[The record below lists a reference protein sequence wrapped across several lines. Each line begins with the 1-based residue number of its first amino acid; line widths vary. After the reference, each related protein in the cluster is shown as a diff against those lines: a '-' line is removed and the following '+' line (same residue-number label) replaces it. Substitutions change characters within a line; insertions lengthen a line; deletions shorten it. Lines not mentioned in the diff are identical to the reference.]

1 MRKIY
6 LDGQGHKVAA
16 PVTSKE
22 EYFAIR
28 NTVSNRQN
36 LMKAH
41 QGDEDAKR
49 RLVQFNYNDLLPDGK
64 LAGCC
69 HPSSYFAGDVDCEGI
84 QASKEIAQR
93 FLQHKDEIGL
103 MELSRSAR
111 YGLHY
116 VCRRQM
122 GRTILENQVRVAQI
136 TKTEMDTSAHDL
148 QRVMFTVT
156 ADADELLY
164 LDEAIFQ
171 EPLTIEES
179 EREYELLK
187 ERERAGLE
195 EVPAGAKKA
204 NKHYR
209 PWEEQTLPRPLPVRE
224 GSDYSASQSL
234 VNEVSTPLPHREG
247 LGESLP
253 SFNGIP
259 YSSIISEWWRQH
271 GGEPK
276 EGVRNIA
283 LHKLA
288 VHLRG
293 ICDNRQDVLLEVMPR
308 LGLSDAELRSI
319 IASACKEQPKGL
331 TLEMKAVLKALDV
344 KYQETTVSPQT
355 SPSTPPEMP
364 KKLPKLIKLLT
375 SKTPD
380 IYKPTVAQAVFPALA
395 THLCQVRF
403 EYIDGVMHQATLMN
417 VVMAE
422 TGAGKSCI
430 DKPIQAVMA
439 DIAARDK
446 ANLAREKAW
455 KDDVNS
461 KGANKDKAKRPEG
474 LVIQQIDADM
484 TNAAFVMRLEES
496 EGHFLFLKINE
507 IQQLDALKGNGKSG
521 QQFQI
526 ICLAFDPDSEYGQTR
541 VGTQSISARVQVL
554 FNFNACTTINK
565 GRQYFR
571 NVLVDG
577 PISRIN
583 FCTIPE
589 QPIGSP
595 IPKYGKY
602 DAQFAEDLKPYI
614 DNLCVARGEIFCPEA
629 YKLAKKL
636 DDELKQKA
644 IESQNRTFENLSFR
658 ANVIAYLKACVLYV
672 ANGCKWEKSIE
683 DFVRWSLN
691 YDLWCKMEF
700 FGDAITQAN
709 RYNGP
714 SNNQPKSLLEDLPQV
729 FTREDVKT
737 LYIKKGM
744 DTSKVAQTIRMWKHR
759 NLIIEQADGTYKQL
773 RYAA

>member
-1 MRKIY
+1 MKRIF
-6 LDGQGHKVAA
+6 LSGQGHKVAA

-22 EYFAIR
+22 EYFVIR
-28 NTVSNRQN
+28 NSVSNREN

-93 FLQHKDEIGL
+93 FLEHKDEIGL

-116 VCRRQM
+116 VCRRQI

-209 PWEEQTLPRPLPVRE
+209 PWEEDLAADDSGQTRTNGDAQKDVCESPRK
-224 GSDYSASQSL
+224 SAAEK
-234 VNEVSTPLPHREG
+234 N
-247 LGESLP
+247 
-253 SFNGIP
+253 FNGVP
-259 YSSIISEWWRQH
+259 YSDIISEWWRQH

-293 ICDNRQDVLLEVMPR
+293 ICDNRQDVLMEVMPR

-331 TLEMKAVLKALDV
+331 TAEMKAVLDKSTQ
-344 KYQETTVSPQT
+344 KEPSPLCT
-355 SPSTPPEMP
+355 LPPEMP
-364 KKLPKLIKLLT
+364 KKLPKLIKLLV

-395 THLCQVRF
+395 THLWQVKF
-403 EYIDGVMHQATLMN
+403 EYIDGVQHQATLMN

-430 DKPIQAVMA
+430 DKPIQAIMA

-455 KDDVNS
+455 KDEVNS

-541 VGTQSISARVQVL
+541 VGTQSISARVHVL

-602 DAQFAEDLKPYI
+602 DAQFSEELKPFI
-614 DNLCVARGEIFCPEA
+614 DNLCAARGEVFCPEA

-636 DDELKQKA
+636 DDELKQRA

-691 YDLWCKMEF
+691 YDMWCKMEF

-709 RYNGP
+709 RFNGP
-714 SNNQPKSLLEDLPQV
+714 SNNQPKSLLEDLPHV
-729 FTREDVKT
+729 FSREDVKT
-737 LYIKKGM
+737 LYVKKGM

>member
-1 MRKIY
+1 MHRIY

-16 PVTSKE
+16 PVSSKE
-22 EYFAIR
+22 QYFAIR
-28 NTVSNRQN
+28 NSVSNREN

-41 QGDEDAKR
+41 QGDEEAKR
-49 RLVQFNYNDLLPDGK
+49 RLVQFNYNDLLPDGR

-69 HPSSYFAGDVDCEGI
+69 HPSSYFAGDVDCTGLA
-84 QASKEIAQR
+84 ASKQIAQR
-93 FLQHKDEIGL
+93 FLEHKDEIGL

-122 GRTILENQVRVAQI
+122 GRTILENQVRVAQM

-164 LDEAIFQ
+164 LDEALFQ

-179 EREYELLK
+179 EREYELLR

-195 EVPAGAKKA
+195 EVPAGAKKQD
-204 NKHYR
+204 KHYR
-209 PWEEQTLPRPLPVRE
+209 PWEEESTQKEPSPLCT
-224 GSDYSASQSL
+224 SSK
-234 VNEVSTPLPHREG
+234 T
-247 LGESLP
+247 
-253 SFNGIP
+253 FNGVP
-259 YSSIISEWWRQH
+259 YADIVSEWWRQH

-293 ICDNRQDVLLEVMPR
+293 ICDNRQELLLQVMPR

-331 TLEMKAVLKALDV
+331 TLEMKAVLKAL
-344 KYQETTVSPQT
+344 T
-355 SPSTPPEMP
+355 PSESTQKEPSLMCTFPPEMP
-364 KKLPKLIKLLT
+364 RRLPKLIKLLT

-395 THLCQVRF
+395 THLWQVQF

-422 TGAGKSCI
+422 TGAGKNCI
-430 DKPIQAVMA
+430 DKPIQAIMA

-455 KDDVNS
+455 KDEVNS

-484 TNAAFVMRLEES
+484 TNAAFVMRLDES
-496 EGHFLFLKINE
+496 EGHFLYLKINE
-507 IQQLDALKGNGKSG
+507 IQQLDALKGNGKAG
-521 QQFQI
+521 QQFQV
-526 ICLAFDPDSEYGQTR
+526 ICLAFDPNSEYGQTR
-541 VGTQSISARVQVL
+541 VGTMSISARVQVL
-554 FNFNACTTINK
+554 FNFNACTTVNK

-602 DAQFAEDLKPYI
+602 DAQFAEELKPFI
-614 DNLCVARGEIFCPEA
+614 DNLCAARGEIYCPEA

-709 RYNGP
+709 RFNGP
-714 SNNQPKSLLEDLPQV
+714 SHNQPKSLLEDLSPV
-729 FTREDVKT
+729 FTREDVKN

-759 NLIIEQADGTYKQL
+759 NLIIELPDGTYKQL

>member
-1 MRKIY
+1 MQRIF
-6 LDGQGHKVAA
+6 LSGLGHKVAA
-16 PVTSKE
+16 PVSSKE
-22 EYFAIR
+22 QYFAIR

-93 FLQHKDEIGL
+93 FLEHKDEIGL

-122 GRTILENQVRVAQI
+122 GRTILENQVRVALV

-209 PWEEQTLPRPLPVRE
+209 PWEEDSAADDSGQTRTNGDAQKEVCESPRK
-224 GSDYSASQSL
+224 SAAEK
-234 VNEVSTPLPHREG
+234 N
-247 LGESLP
+247 
-253 SFNGIP
+253 FNGVP
-259 YSSIISEWWRQH
+259 YSDIISEWWRQH

-293 ICDNRQDVLLEVMPR
+293 ICDNRQDVLMEVMPR
-308 LGLSDAELRSI
+308 LGLSENELRSI

-331 TLEMKAVLKALDV
+331 TLEMKAVLEKSTQ
-344 KYQETTVSPQT
+344 KEPSPLCT
-355 SPSTPPEMP
+355 LPPEMP
-364 KKLPKLIKLLT
+364 KKLPKLIKLLV

-395 THLCQVRF
+395 THLWQVKF
-403 EYIDGVMHQATLMN
+403 EYIDGVQHQATLMN

-430 DKPIQAVMA
+430 DKPIQAIMA

-455 KDDVNS
+455 KDEVNS

-507 IQQLDALKGNGKSG
+507 IQQLDALKGNGKGG

-602 DAQFAEDLKPYI
+602 DAQFAEELKPFI
-614 DNLCVARGEIFCPEA
+614 DNLCAARGEIFCPEA

-644 IESQNRTFENLSFR
+644 IESQNRTYENLSFR

-691 YDLWCKMEF
+691 YDMWCKMEF

-709 RYNGP
+709 RFNGP
-714 SNNQPKSLLEDLPQV
+714 SNNQPKSLLEDLPHV
-729 FTREDVKT
+729 FSREDVKT
-737 LYIKKGM
+737 LYVKKGM

-759 NLIIEQADGTYKQL
+759 NLIIEQADGSYKQL

>member
-1 MRKIY
+1 MQRIF
-6 LDGQGHKVAA
+6 LSGLGHKVAA
-16 PVTSKE
+16 PVSSKE

-93 FLQHKDEIGL
+93 FLEHKDEIGL

-116 VCRRQM
+116 VCRRQI

-187 ERERAGLE
+187 ERERAELE

-209 PWEEQTLPRPLPVRE
+209 PWEEEMSDGGCLKEDVPQPSTLSPQT
-224 GSDYSASQSL
+224 SK
-234 VNEVSTPLPHREG
+234 T
-247 LGESLP
+247 
-253 SFNGIP
+253 FNGVP
-259 YSSIISEWWRQH
+259 YSDIISEWWRQH

-293 ICDNRQDVLLEVMPR
+293 ICDNRQDVLMEVMPR

-331 TLEMKAVLKALDV
+331 TAEMKAVLEKSTQ
-344 KYQETTVSPQT
+344 KESSPLCT
-355 SPSTPPEMP
+355 LPPEMP
-364 KKLPKLIKLLT
+364 KKLPKLIKLLV

-395 THLCQVRF
+395 THLWQVKF
-403 EYIDGVMHQATLMN
+403 EYIDGVQHQATLMN

-430 DKPIQAVMA
+430 DKPIQAIMA

-455 KDDVNS
+455 KDEVNS

-507 IQQLDALKGNGKSG
+507 IQQLDALKGNGKGG

-602 DAQFAEDLKPYI
+602 DAQFAEELKPFI
-614 DNLCVARGEIFCPEA
+614 DNLCAARGEIFCPEA

-644 IESQNRTFENLSFR
+644 IESQNRTYENLSFR

-691 YDLWCKMEF
+691 YDMWCKMEF

-709 RYNGP
+709 RFNGP
-714 SNNQPKSLLEDLPQV
+714 SNNQPKSLLEDLPHV
-729 FTREDVKT
+729 FSREDVKT

-759 NLIIEQADGTYKQL
+759 NLIIELPDGSYKQL

>member
-1 MRKIY
+1 MQRIY
-6 LDGQGHKVAA
+6 FDGQGHKVAA
-16 PVTSKE
+16 PVSSKE
-22 EYFAIR
+22 QYFAIR
-28 NTVSNRQN
+28 NTVSNREN

-93 FLQHKDEIGL
+93 FLEHKDEIGL

-122 GRTILENQVRVAQI
+122 GRTILENQVRVALI

-156 ADADELLY
+156 ADSDELLY
-164 LDEAIFQ
+164 LDDAIFQ

-179 EREYELLK
+179 EREYEQLK
-187 ERERAGLE
+187 EREREGLE

-209 PWEEQTLPRPLPVRE
+209 PWESLSPKLGDDRGMNRGLSGAGSDPLPP
-224 GSDYSASQSL
+224 
-234 VNEVSTPLPHREG
+234 N
-247 LGESLP
+247 LGGQECP
-253 SFNGIP
+253 KEFNGVP
-259 YSSIISEWWRQH
+259 YQDIISEWWRQH

-288 VHLRG
+288 VHLRA

-308 LGLSDAELRSI
+308 LGLSDNELRSI

-331 TLEMKAVLKALDV
+331 TMEMKAVLDKSTQ
-344 KYQETTVSPQT
+344 KEPSPLCT
-355 SPSTPPEMP
+355 LPPEMP
-364 KKLPKLIKLLT
+364 KKLPKIIKLLT

-380 IYKPTVAQAVFPALA
+380 IYKPTVAQAVFPSLA
-395 THLCQVRF
+395 AHLCQVNF

-417 VVMAE
+417 VLMAE

-430 DKPIQAVMA
+430 DKPIQAIMA
-439 DIAARDK
+439 DINARDK

-455 KDDVNS
+455 KDEVNA

-496 EGHFLFLKINE
+496 EGHFLYLKINE
-507 IQQLDALKGNGKSG
+507 IQQLDALKGNGKAG

-526 ICLAFDPDSEYGQTR
+526 MCLAFDPDSEYGQTR
-541 VGTQSISARVQVL
+541 VGTQSISARVKVL

-565 GRQYFR
+565 GRQYFH

-602 DAQFAEDLKPYI
+602 DAQFAEELKPFI
-614 DNLCVARGEIFCPEA
+614 DNLCAARGEIHCPEA

-636 DDELKQKA
+636 DEELKQKA

-683 DFVRWSLN
+683 DFIRWSLN

-709 RYNGP
+709 RFNGP
-714 SNNQPKSLLEDLPQV
+714 SNNQPKSMLQDLPQV

-737 LYIKKGM
+737 LYIKRGM

-759 NLIIEQADGTYKQL
+759 NLIIELPDGTYKQL

>member
-1 MRKIY
+1 MHRIY

-16 PVTSKE
+16 PVSSKE
-22 EYFAIR
+22 QYFAIR
-28 NTVSNRQN
+28 NSVSNREN

-41 QGDEDAKR
+41 QGDEEAKR
-49 RLVQFNYNDLLPDGK
+49 RLVQFNYNDLLPDGR

-69 HPSSYFAGDVDCEGI
+69 HPSSYFAGDVDCTGLA
-84 QASKEIAQR
+84 ASKQIAQR
-93 FLQHKDEIGL
+93 FLEHKDEIGL

-122 GRTILENQVRVAQI
+122 GRTILENQVRVAQM

-164 LDEAIFQ
+164 LDEALFQ

-179 EREYELLK
+179 EREYELLR

-195 EVPAGAKKA
+195 EVPAGAKKQD
-204 NKHYR
+204 KHYR
-209 PWEEQTLPRPLPVRE
+209 PWEEESTQKEPSPLCT
-224 GSDYSASQSL
+224 SSK
-234 VNEVSTPLPHREG
+234 T
-247 LGESLP
+247 
-253 SFNGIP
+253 FNGVP
-259 YSSIISEWWRQH
+259 YADIVSEWWRQH

-293 ICDNRQDVLLEVMPR
+293 ICDNRQELLLQVMPR

-331 TLEMKAVLKALDV
+331 TLEMKAVLKAL
-344 KYQETTVSPQT
+344 T
-355 SPSTPPEMP
+355 PSESTQKEPSLMCTFPPEMP
-364 KKLPKLIKLLT
+364 RRLPKLIKLLT

-395 THLCQVRF
+395 THLWQVQF

-430 DKPIQAVMA
+430 DKPIQAIMA

-455 KDDVNS
+455 KDEVNS

-484 TNAAFVMRLEES
+484 TNAAFVMRLDES
-496 EGHFLFLKINE
+496 EGHFLYLKINE
-507 IQQLDALKGNGKSG
+507 IQQLDALKGNGKAG
-521 QQFQI
+521 QQFQV
-526 ICLAFDPDSEYGQTR
+526 ICLAFDPNSEYGQTR
-541 VGTQSISARVQVL
+541 VGTMSISARVQVL
-554 FNFNACTTINK
+554 FNFNACTTVNK

-602 DAQFAEDLKPYI
+602 DAQFAEELKPFI
-614 DNLCVARGEIFCPEA
+614 DNLCAARGEIYCPEA

-709 RYNGP
+709 RFNGP
-714 SNNQPKSLLEDLPQV
+714 SHNQPKSLLEDLSPV
-729 FTREDVKT
+729 FTREDVKN

-759 NLIIEQADGTYKQL
+759 NLIIELPDGTYKQL

>member
-1 MRKIY
+1 MHRIY

-16 PVTSKE
+16 PVSSKE
-22 EYFAIR
+22 QYFAIR
-28 NTVSNRQN
+28 NSVSNREN

-41 QGDEDAKR
+41 QGDEEAKR
-49 RLVQFNYNDLLPDGK
+49 RLVQFNYNDLLPDGR

-69 HPSSYFAGDVDCEGI
+69 HPSSYFAGDVDCTGLA
-84 QASKEIAQR
+84 ASKQIAQR
-93 FLQHKDEIGL
+93 FLEHKDEIGL

-122 GRTILENQVRVAQI
+122 GRTILENQVRVAQM

-164 LDEAIFQ
+164 LDEALFQ

-179 EREYELLK
+179 EREYELLR

-195 EVPAGAKKA
+195 EVPAGAKKQD
-204 NKHYR
+204 KHYR
-209 PWEEQTLPRPLPVRE
+209 PWEEESTQKEPSPLCT
-224 GSDYSASQSL
+224 SSK
-234 VNEVSTPLPHREG
+234 T
-247 LGESLP
+247 
-253 SFNGIP
+253 FNGVP
-259 YSSIISEWWRQH
+259 YADIVSEWWRQH

-293 ICDNRQDVLLEVMPR
+293 ICDNRQELLLQVMPR

-331 TLEMKAVLKALDV
+331 TLEMKAVLKAL
-344 KYQETTVSPQT
+344 T
-355 SPSTPPEMP
+355 PSESTQKEPSLMCTFPPEMP
-364 KKLPKLIKLLT
+364 RRLPKLIKLLT

-395 THLCQVRF
+395 THLWQVQF

-430 DKPIQAVMA
+430 DKPIQAIMA

-455 KDDVNS
+455 KDEVNS

-484 TNAAFVMRLEES
+484 TNAAFVMRLDES
-496 EGHFLFLKINE
+496 EGHFLYLKINE
-507 IQQLDALKGNGKSG
+507 IQQLDALKGNGKAG
-521 QQFQI
+521 QQFQV
-526 ICLAFDPDSEYGQTR
+526 ICLAFDPNSEYGQTR
-541 VGTQSISARVQVL
+541 VGTMSISARVQVL
-554 FNFNACTTINK
+554 FNFNACTTVNK

-595 IPKYGKY
+595 IPKYGK
-602 DAQFAEDLKPYI
+602 
-614 DNLCVARGEIFCPEA
+614 
-629 YKLAKKL
+629 
-636 DDELKQKA
+636 
-644 IESQNRTFENLSFR
+644 
-658 ANVIAYLKACVLYV
+658 
-672 ANGCKWEKSIE
+672 
-683 DFVRWSLN
+683 
-691 YDLWCKMEF
+691 
-700 FGDAITQAN
+700 
-709 RYNGP
+709 
-714 SNNQPKSLLEDLPQV
+714 
-729 FTREDVKT
+729 
-737 LYIKKGM
+737 
-744 DTSKVAQTIRMWKHR
+744 
-759 NLIIEQADGTYKQL
+759 
-773 RYAA
+773 

>member
-1 MRKIY
+1 MHRIY

-16 PVTSKE
+16 PVSSKE
-22 EYFAIR
+22 QYFAIR
-28 NTVSNRQN
+28 NSVSNREN

-41 QGDEDAKR
+41 QGDEEAKR
-49 RLVQFNYNDLLPDGK
+49 RLVQFNYNDLLPDGR

-69 HPSSYFAGDVDCEGI
+69 HPSSYFAGDVDCTGLA
-84 QASKEIAQR
+84 ASKQIAQR
-93 FLQHKDEIGL
+93 FLEHKDEIGL

-122 GRTILENQVRVAQI
+122 GRTILENQVRVAQM

-164 LDEAIFQ
+164 LDEALFQ

-179 EREYELLK
+179 EREYELLR

-195 EVPAGAKKA
+195 EAPAGAKKQ

-209 PWEEQTLPRPLPVRE
+209 PWEEESTQKEPSPLCT
-224 GSDYSASQSL
+224 SSK
-234 VNEVSTPLPHREG
+234 T
-247 LGESLP
+247 
-253 SFNGIP
+253 FNGVP
-259 YSSIISEWWRQH
+259 YADIVSEWWRQH

-293 ICDNRQDVLLEVMPR
+293 ICDNRQELLLQVMPR

-331 TLEMKAVLKALDV
+331 TLEMKAVLKAL
-344 KYQETTVSPQT
+344 T
-355 SPSTPPEMP
+355 PSESTQKEPSLMCTFPPEMP
-364 KKLPKLIKLLT
+364 RRLPKLIKLLT

-395 THLCQVRF
+395 THLWQVKF

-430 DKPIQAVMA
+430 DKPIQAIMA

-455 KDDVNS
+455 KDEVNS

-484 TNAAFVMRLEES
+484 TNAAFVMRLDES
-496 EGHFLFLKINE
+496 EGHFLYLKINE
-507 IQQLDALKGNGKSG
+507 IQQLDALKGNGKAG
-521 QQFQI
+521 QQFQV
-526 ICLAFDPDSEYGQTR
+526 ICLAFDPNSEYGQTR
-541 VGTQSISARVQVL
+541 VGTMSISARVQVL
-554 FNFNACTTINK
+554 FNFNACTTVNK

-602 DAQFAEDLKPYI
+602 DAQFAEELKPFI
-614 DNLCVARGEIFCPEA
+614 DNLCAARGEIYCPEA

-644 IESQNRTFENLSFR
+644 IESQNRTYENLSFR

-709 RYNGP
+709 RFNGP
-714 SNNQPKSLLEDLPQV
+714 SHNQPKSLLEDLSPV
-729 FTREDVKT
+729 FTREDVKN

-759 NLIIEQADGTYKQL
+759 NLIIEQPDGTYKQL

>member
-1 MRKIY
+1 MQRIF
-6 LDGQGHKVAA
+6 LSGLGHKVAA

-28 NTVSNRQN
+28 NTVSNREN

-93 FLQHKDEIGL
+93 FLEHKDEIGL
-103 MELSRSAR
+103 MELSRSAH

-116 VCRRQM
+116 VCRRLM

-164 LDEAIFQ
+164 LDEDIFQ

-209 PWEEQTLPRPLPVRE
+209 PWEEEMSDGGCLKEDVPQPSTLSPQT
-224 GSDYSASQSL
+224 SK
-234 VNEVSTPLPHREG
+234 T
-247 LGESLP
+247 
-253 SFNGIP
+253 FNGVP
-259 YSSIISEWWRQH
+259 YSDIISEWWRQH

-293 ICDNRQDVLLEVMPR
+293 ICDNRQDVLMEVMPR

-331 TLEMKAVLKALDV
+331 TAEMKAVLEKSTQ
-344 KYQETTVSPQT
+344 KESSPLCT
-355 SPSTPPEMP
+355 LPPEMP
-364 KKLPKLIKLLT
+364 KKLPKLIKLLV

-395 THLCQVRF
+395 THLWQVKF
-403 EYIDGVMHQATLMN
+403 EYIDGVQHQATLMN

-430 DKPIQAVMA
+430 DKPIQAIMA

-455 KDDVNS
+455 KDEVNS

-474 LVIQQIDADM
+474 LVIHQIDADM

-507 IQQLDALKGNGKSG
+507 IQQLDALKGNGKGG

-602 DAQFAEDLKPYI
+602 DAQFAEELKPFI
-614 DNLCVARGEIFCPEA
+614 DNLCAARGEIFCPEA

-644 IESQNRTFENLSFR
+644 IESQNRTYENLSFR

-691 YDLWCKMEF
+691 YDMWCKMEF

-709 RYNGP
+709 RFNGP
-714 SNNQPKSLLEDLPQV
+714 SNNQPKSLLEDLPHV
-729 FTREDVKT
+729 FSREDVKT

-759 NLIIEQADGTYKQL
+759 NLIIELPDGSYKQL

>member
-1 MRKIY
+1 MQRIY
-6 LDGQGHKVAA
+6 FDGQGHKVAA
-16 PVTSKE
+16 PVSSKE
-22 EYFAIR
+22 QYFAIR
-28 NTVSNRQN
+28 NTVSNREN

-49 RLVQFNYNDLLPDGK
+49 RLVQFNYNDLLPDGR

-69 HPSSYFAGDVDCEGI
+69 HPSSYFAGDVDCEGLA
-84 QASKEIAQR
+84 ASKEIAQR
-93 FLQHKDEIGL
+93 FLAHKDEIGL

-122 GRTILENQVRVAQI
+122 GRTILENQVRVALI

-156 ADADELLY
+156 ADSDELLY
-164 LDEAIFQ
+164 LDDAIFQ

-179 EREYELLK
+179 EREYEQLK
-187 ERERAGLE
+187 EREREGLE

-209 PWEEQTLPRPLPVRE
+209 PWEEQTLPQPLPVRE

-288 VHLRG
+288 VHLRA

-308 LGLSDAELRSI
+308 LGLSDNELRSI

-331 TLEMKAVLKALDV
+331 TMEMKAVLKCTAEPTPLC
-344 KYQETTVSPQT
+344 TL
-355 SPSTPPEMP
+355 PPEMP
-364 KKLPKLIKLLT
+364 KKLPKIIKLLT

-380 IYKPTVAQAVFPALA
+380 IYKPTVAQAVFPSLA
-395 THLCQVRF
+395 AHLCQVYF

-417 VVMAE
+417 VLMAE
-422 TGAGKSCI
+422 TGAGKSCV
-430 DKPIQAVMA
+430 DKPIQAIMA
-439 DIAARDK
+439 DINARDK

-455 KDDVNS
+455 KDEVNA

-496 EGHFLFLKINE
+496 EGHFLYLKINE
-507 IQQLDALKGNGKSG
+507 IQQLDALKGNGKAG

-526 ICLAFDPDSEYGQTR
+526 MCLAFDPDSEYGQTR
-541 VGTQSISARVQVL
+541 VGTQSISARVKVL

-602 DAQFAEDLKPYI
+602 DAQFAEELKPFI
-614 DNLCVARGEIFCPEA
+614 DNLCAARGEIYCPEA

-636 DDELKQKA
+636 DEELKQKA

-709 RYNGP
+709 RFNGP
-714 SNNQPKSLLEDLPQV
+714 SNNQPKSMLQDLPQV

-737 LYIKKGM
+737 LYIKRGM

-759 NLIIEQADGTYKQL
+759 NLIIELPDGTYKQL

>member
-93 FLQHKDEIGL
+93 FLEHKDEIGL

-116 VCRRQM
+116 VCRRQT
-122 GRTILENQVRVAQI
+122 GRTILENQVRVALV

-209 PWEEQTLPRPLPVRE
+209 PWEEETADGGCLKEDVPQPSTL
-224 GSDYSASQSL
+224 
-234 VNEVSTPLPHREG
+234 TPQ
-247 LGESLP
+247 P
-253 SFNGIP
+253 SKTFNGIP

-507 IQQLDALKGNGKSG
+507 IQQLDALKGNGKAG

-614 DNLCVARGEIFCPEA
+614 DNLCAARGEIFCPEA
-629 YKLAKKL
+629 YRLAKKL

>member
-1 MRKIY
+1 MQRIY

-16 PVTSKE
+16 PVSSKE
-22 EYFAIR
+22 QYFAIR
-28 NTVSNRQN
+28 NTVSNREN

-69 HPSSYFAGDVDCEGI
+69 HPSSYFAGDVDCEGLA
-84 QASKEIAQR
+84 ASKEIAQR
-93 FLQHKDEIGL
+93 FLAHKDEIGL

-122 GRTILENQVRVAQI
+122 GRTILENQVRVALI

-156 ADADELLY
+156 ADSDELLY
-164 LDEAIFQ
+164 LDDAIFQ

-179 EREYELLK
+179 EREYEQLK
-187 ERERAGLE
+187 EREREGLE

-209 PWEEQTLPRPLPVRE
+209 PWEEQTLPQPLPMRE

-288 VHLRG
+288 VHLRT

-308 LGLSDAELRSI
+308 LGLSDNELRSI

-331 TLEMKAVLKALDV
+331 TMEMKAVLKCTAEPTPLC
-344 KYQETTVSPQT
+344 TL
-355 SPSTPPEMP
+355 PPEMP
-364 KKLPKLIKLLT
+364 KKLPKIIKLLT

-380 IYKPTVAQAVFPALA
+380 IYKPTVAQAVFPSLA
-395 THLCQVRF
+395 AHLCQVNF

-417 VVMAE
+417 VLMAE

-430 DKPIQAVMA
+430 DKPIQAIMA
-439 DIAARDK
+439 DINARDK

-455 KDDVNS
+455 KDEVNA

-496 EGHFLFLKINE
+496 EGHFLYLKINE
-507 IQQLDALKGNGKSG
+507 IQQLDALKGNGKAG

-526 ICLAFDPDSEYGQTR
+526 MCLAFDPDSEYGQTR
-541 VGTQSISARVQVL
+541 VGTQSISARVKVL

-602 DAQFAEDLKPYI
+602 DAQFAEELKPFI
-614 DNLCVARGEIFCPEA
+614 DNLCAARGEIHCPEA

-636 DDELKQKA
+636 DEELKQKA

-683 DFVRWSLN
+683 DFIRWSLN

-709 RYNGP
+709 RFNGP
-714 SNNQPKSLLEDLPQV
+714 SNNQPKSMLQDLPQV

-737 LYIKKGM
+737 LYIKRGM

-759 NLIIEQADGTYKQL
+759 NLIIELPDGTYKQL

>member
-1 MRKIY
+1 MQRIY
-6 LDGQGHKVAA
+6 FDGQGHKVAA
-16 PVTSKE
+16 PVSSKE
-22 EYFAIR
+22 QYFAIR
-28 NTVSNRQN
+28 NTVSNREN

-49 RLVQFNYNDLLPDGK
+49 RLVQFNYNDLLPDGR

-69 HPSSYFAGDVDCEGI
+69 HPSSYFAGDVDCEGLA
-84 QASKEIAQR
+84 ASKEIAQR
-93 FLQHKDEIGL
+93 FLAHKDEIGL

-122 GRTILENQVRVAQI
+122 GRTILENQVRVALI

-156 ADADELLY
+156 ADSDELLY
-164 LDEAIFQ
+164 LDDAIFQ

-179 EREYELLK
+179 EREYEQLK
-187 ERERAGLE
+187 EREREGLE

-209 PWEEQTLPRPLPVRE
+209 PWEEQTLPQPLPMRE

-288 VHLRG
+288 VHLRA

-308 LGLSDAELRSI
+308 LGLSDNELRSI

-331 TLEMKAVLKALDV
+331 TMEMKAVLKCTAEPTPLC
-344 KYQETTVSPQT
+344 TL
-355 SPSTPPEMP
+355 PPEMP
-364 KKLPKLIKLLT
+364 KKLPKIIKLLT

-380 IYKPTVAQAVFPALA
+380 IYKPTVAQAVFPSLA
-395 THLCQVRF
+395 AHLCQVYF

-417 VVMAE
+417 VLMAE
-422 TGAGKSCI
+422 TGAGKSCV
-430 DKPIQAVMA
+430 DKPIQAIMA
-439 DIAARDK
+439 DINARDK

-455 KDDVNS
+455 KDEVNA

-496 EGHFLFLKINE
+496 EGHFLYLKINE
-507 IQQLDALKGNGKSG
+507 IQQLDALKGNGKAG

-526 ICLAFDPDSEYGQTR
+526 MCLAFDPDSEYGQTR
-541 VGTQSISARVQVL
+541 VGTQSISARVKVL

-602 DAQFAEDLKPYI
+602 DAQFAEELKPFI
-614 DNLCVARGEIFCPEA
+614 DNLCAARGEIYCPEA

-636 DDELKQKA
+636 DEELKQKA

-683 DFVRWSLN
+683 DFIRWSLN

-714 SNNQPKSLLEDLPQV
+714 SNNQPKSMLQDLPQV

-737 LYIKKGM
+737 LYIKRGM

-759 NLIIEQADGTYKQL
+759 NLIIELPDGTYKQL

>member
-1 MRKIY
+1 MHRIY

-16 PVTSKE
+16 PVSSKE
-22 EYFAIR
+22 QYFAIR
-28 NTVSNRQN
+28 NSVSNREN

-41 QGDEDAKR
+41 QGDEEAKR
-49 RLVQFNYNDLLPDGK
+49 RLVQFNYNDLLPDGR

-69 HPSSYFAGDVDCEGI
+69 HPSSYFAGDVDCEGLA
-84 QASKEIAQR
+84 ASKQIAQR
-93 FLQHKDEIGL
+93 FLEHKDEIGL

-122 GRTILENQVRVAQI
+122 GRTILENQVRVAQM

-164 LDEAIFQ
+164 LDEALFQ

-179 EREYELLK
+179 EREYELLR

-195 EVPAGAKKA
+195 EVPAGAKKQ

-209 PWEEQTLPRPLPVRE
+209 PWEEESTQKEPSPLCT
-224 GSDYSASQSL
+224 SSK
-234 VNEVSTPLPHREG
+234 T
-247 LGESLP
+247 
-253 SFNGIP
+253 FNGVP
-259 YSSIISEWWRQH
+259 YADIVSEWWRQH

-293 ICDNRQDVLLEVMPR
+293 ICDNRQELLLQVMPR

-331 TLEMKAVLKALDV
+331 TLEMKAVLKAL
-344 KYQETTVSPQT
+344 T
-355 SPSTPPEMP
+355 PSESTQKEPSLMCTFPPEMP
-364 KKLPKLIKLLT
+364 RRLPKLIKLLT

-395 THLCQVRF
+395 THLWQVQF

-430 DKPIQAVMA
+430 DKPIQAIMA

-455 KDDVNS
+455 KDEVNS
-461 KGANKDKAKRPEG
+461 KGANKDKARRPEG

-484 TNAAFVMRLEES
+484 TNAAFVMRLDES
-496 EGHFLFLKINE
+496 EGHFLYLKINE
-507 IQQLDALKGNGKSG
+507 IQQLDALKGNGKAG
-521 QQFQI
+521 QQFQV
-526 ICLAFDPDSEYGQTR
+526 ICLAFDPNSEYGQTR

-554 FNFNACTTINK
+554 FNFNACTTVNK

-602 DAQFAEDLKPYI
+602 DAQFAEELKPFI
-614 DNLCVARGEIFCPEA
+614 DNLCAARGEIYCPEA

-644 IESQNRTFENLSFR
+644 IESQNRTYENLSFR

-709 RYNGP
+709 RFNGP
-714 SNNQPKSLLEDLPQV
+714 SHNQPKSLLEDLSPV
-729 FTREDVKT
+729 FTREDVKN

-759 NLIIEQADGTYKQL
+759 NLIIELPDGTYKQL

>member
-116 VCRRQM
+116 VCRRQT
-122 GRTILENQVRVAQI
+122 GRTILENQVRVALV

-156 ADADELLY
+156 ADSDELLY

-209 PWEEQTLPRPLPVRE
+209 PWEEETADGGCLKEDVPQPSTL
-224 GSDYSASQSL
+224 
-234 VNEVSTPLPHREG
+234 TPQ
-247 LGESLP
+247 P
-253 SFNGIP
+253 SKTFNGVP
-259 YSSIISEWWRQH
+259 YQDIISEWWRQH

-507 IQQLDALKGNGKSG
+507 IQQLDALKGNGKAG

-614 DNLCVARGEIFCPEA
+614 DNLCAARGEIFCPEA

-714 SNNQPKSLLEDLPQV
+714 SNNQPKSLLLELNQT
-729 FTREDVKT
+729 FTRQDVKD
-737 LYIKKGM
+737 LYVKKGM
-744 DTSKVAQTIRMWKHR
+744 DVSKVAQTIRAWKFR
-759 NLIIEQADGTYKQL
+759 NLIIELEDGTYKQL

>member
-1 MRKIY
+1 M
-6 LDGQGHKVAA
+6 GHKVAA

-28 NTVSNRQN
+28 NTVSNREN

-93 FLQHKDEIGL
+93 FLEHKDEIGL
-103 MELSRSAR
+103 MELSRSAH

-116 VCRRQM
+116 VCRRLM

-209 PWEEQTLPRPLPVRE
+209 PWEEETADGGCLKEDVPQPSTLSPQT
-224 GSDYSASQSL
+224 SK
-234 VNEVSTPLPHREG
+234 T
-247 LGESLP
+247 
-253 SFNGIP
+253 FNGVP
-259 YSSIISEWWRQH
+259 YSDIISEWWRQH

-293 ICDNRQDVLLEVMPR
+293 ICDNRQDVLMEVMPR

-331 TLEMKAVLKALDV
+331 TAEMKAVLEKSTQ
-344 KYQETTVSPQT
+344 KESSPLCT
-355 SPSTPPEMP
+355 LPPEMP
-364 KKLPKLIKLLT
+364 KKLPKLIKLLV

-395 THLCQVRF
+395 THLWQVKF
-403 EYIDGVMHQATLMN
+403 EYIDGVQHQATLMN

-430 DKPIQAVMA
+430 DKPIQAIMA

-455 KDDVNS
+455 KDEVNS

-474 LVIQQIDADM
+474 LVIHQIDADM

-507 IQQLDALKGNGKSG
+507 IQQLDALKGNGKGG

-602 DAQFAEDLKPYI
+602 DAQFAEELKPFI
-614 DNLCVARGEIFCPEA
+614 DNLCAARGEIFCPEA

-644 IESQNRTFENLSFR
+644 IESQNRTYENLSFR

-691 YDLWCKMEF
+691 YDMWCKMEF

-709 RYNGP
+709 RFNGP
-714 SNNQPKSLLEDLPQV
+714 SNNQPKSLLEDLPHV
-729 FTREDVKT
+729 FSREDVKT

-759 NLIIEQADGTYKQL
+759 NLIIELPDGSYKQL

>member
-1 MRKIY
+1 MKKVF
-6 LDGQGHKVAA
+6 LNGQGHKVAT
-16 PVTSKE
+16 PVASKE
-22 EYFAIR
+22 AYFAIR
-28 NTVSNRQN
+28 NTMSNREN
-36 LMKAH
+36 LLKAH
-41 QGDEDAKR
+41 KGDEEAKR
-49 RLVQFNYNDLLPDGK
+49 RLVQFAYNDLLPDGK

-69 HPSSYFAGDVDCEGI
+69 HPSSYFAGDVDCEGL
-84 QASKEIAQR
+84 AVSKEIAQR
-93 FLQHKDEIGL
+93 FLEKKDEIGL

-111 YGLHY
+111 FGLHY

-156 ADADELLY
+156 ADSDELLY

-187 ERERAGLE
+187 QREQQGLE

-204 NKHYR
+204 NKHYK
-209 PWEEQTLPRPLPVRE
+209 PWEEEEVI
-224 GSDYSASQSL
+224 SDKGDVISDKALSFKG
-234 VNEVSTPLPHREG
+234 TP
-247 LGESLP
+247 
-253 SFNGIP
+253 
-259 YSSIISEWWRQH
+259 YADIINEWWRQH
-271 GGEPK
+271 GGEPV
-276 EGVRNIA
+276 EGERNIA

-288 VHLRG
+288 VHLRT
-293 ICDNRQDVLLEVMPR
+293 ICDNNQQLLFYVMPHF
-308 LGLSDAELRSI
+308 GLTDQELRNI
-319 IASACKEQPKGL
+319 IASATKEQPKGL
-331 TLEMKAVLKALDV
+331 TVEIKAVLTKLGKQQSDDII
-344 KYQETTVSPQT
+344 Q
-355 SPSTPPEMP
+355 PSTPPEMP
-364 KKLPKLIKLLT
+364 KRLPKLIKLLT

-380 IYKPTVAQAVFPALA
+380 IYKATVAQAVFPALA
-395 THLCQVRF
+395 AHLWKVEF
-403 EYIDGVMHQATLMN
+403 EYIDGEKHEATLMN

-430 DKPIQAVMA
+430 NKPIQHIMA
-439 DIAARDK
+439 DIDARDK
-446 ANLAREKAW
+446 QNLAREKAW
-455 KDDVNS
+455 KDEVNS

-484 TNAAFVMRLEES
+484 TAAAFVMRLEEAD
-496 EGHFLFLKINE
+496 GHFLYVKLNE
-507 IQQLDALKGNGKSG
+507 IQLFDALKGNGKTG

-526 ICLAFDPDSEYGQTR
+526 MCIAFDPDSQYGQTR
-541 VGTQSISARVQVL
+541 VGTQSVSARVRMR
-554 FNFNACTTINK
+554 FNWNACTTINQGK
-565 GRQYFR
+565 QYFSK
-571 NVLVDG
+571 VLVNG

-602 DAQFAEDLKPYI
+602 DVAFDEELKPYI
-614 DNLCVARGEIFCPEA
+614 DNLCAARGEIFCPEA

-636 DDELKQKA
+636 DEELKEKA
-644 IESQNRTFENLSFR
+644 IESQSRTYENLSFR

-683 DFVRWSLN
+683 EFIRWSLH

-709 RYNGP
+709 RFNGP
-714 SNNQPKSLLEDLPQV
+714 SNNQPKSLLLDLKQQ
-729 FTREDVKT
+729 FSHEDVKM
-737 LYIKKGM
+737 LYTKKCL
-744 DTSKVAQTIRMWKHR
+744 DLTKVSQTIRAWKHR
-759 NLIIEQADGTYKQL
+759 NLIIELENGTYKQL
-773 RYAA
+773 KYSA

>member
-1 MRKIY
+1 MQRIY
-6 LDGQGHKVAA
+6 LSGQGHKVAA
-16 PVTSKE
+16 PVSSKE
-22 EYFAIR
+22 QYFAIR

-69 HPSSYFAGDVDCEGI
+69 HPSSYFAGDVDCEGLA
-84 QASKEIAQR
+84 ASKEIAQR
-93 FLQHKDEIGL
+93 FLEHKDEIGL

-122 GRTILENQVRVAQI
+122 GRTILENQVRVAQV

-156 ADADELLY
+156 ADSDELLY

-179 EREYELLK
+179 EREYELLR

-209 PWEEQTLPRPLPVRE
+209 PWEEEMSDGGCQMEDVPQPSTISPQT
-224 GSDYSASQSL
+224 SK
-234 VNEVSTPLPHREG
+234 T
-247 LGESLP
+247 
-253 SFNGIP
+253 FNGVP
-259 YSSIISEWWRQH
+259 YSDIISEWWRQH

-331 TLEMKAVLKALDV
+331 TLEMKAVLAQV
-344 KYQETTVSPQT
+344 APHTGTVPQCDAQMGQSPCN
-355 SPSTPPEMP
+355 PPEMP
-364 KKLPKLIKLLT
+364 KKLPKLIKLLV

-395 THLCQVRF
+395 THLWKVEF
-403 EYIDGVMHQATLMN
+403 EYIDGVKHQATLMN

-430 DKPIQAVMA
+430 DKPIQAIMA

-455 KDDVNS
+455 KDEVNS

-496 EGHFLFLKINE
+496 EGHFLYLKINE
-507 IQQLDALKGNGKSG
+507 IQQLDALKGNGKGG

-554 FNFNACTTINK
+554 FNFNACTTVNK

-602 DAQFAEDLKPYI
+602 DAQFAEDLKPFI
-614 DNLCVARGEIFCPEA
+614 DNLCAARGEIFCPEA
-629 YKLAKKL
+629 YRLAKKL

-709 RYNGP
+709 RFNGP
-714 SNNQPKSLLEDLPQV
+714 SHNQPKSLLEDLPQV
-729 FTREDVKT
+729 FSREDVKT

-759 NLIIEQADGTYKQL
+759 NLIIELPDGTYKQL

>member
-1 MRKIY
+1 
-6 LDGQGHKVAA
+6 
-16 PVTSKE
+16 
-22 EYFAIR
+22 
-28 NTVSNRQN
+28 
-36 LMKAH
+36 
-41 QGDEDAKR
+41 
-49 RLVQFNYNDLLPDGK
+49 
-64 LAGCC
+64 
-69 HPSSYFAGDVDCEGI
+69 
-84 QASKEIAQR
+84 
-93 FLQHKDEIGL
+93 
-103 MELSRSAR
+103 
-111 YGLHY
+111 
-116 VCRRQM
+116 
-122 GRTILENQVRVAQI
+122 
-136 TKTEMDTSAHDL
+136 
-148 QRVMFTVT
+148 
-156 ADADELLY
+156 
-164 LDEAIFQ
+164 
-171 EPLTIEES
+171 
-179 EREYELLK
+179 
-187 ERERAGLE
+187 
-195 EVPAGAKKA
+195 
-204 NKHYR
+204 
-209 PWEEQTLPRPLPVRE
+209 
-224 GSDYSASQSL
+224 
-234 VNEVSTPLPHREG
+234 
-247 LGESLP
+247 
-253 SFNGIP
+253 
-259 YSSIISEWWRQH
+259 
-271 GGEPK
+271 
-276 EGVRNIA
+276 
-283 LHKLA
+283 
-288 VHLRG
+288 
-293 ICDNRQDVLLEVMPR
+293 
-308 LGLSDAELRSI
+308 
-319 IASACKEQPKGL
+319 
-331 TLEMKAVLKALDV
+331 
-344 KYQETTVSPQT
+344 
-355 SPSTPPEMP
+355 
-364 KKLPKLIKLLT
+364 
-375 SKTPD
+375 
-380 IYKPTVAQAVFPALA
+380 
-395 THLCQVRF
+395 
-403 EYIDGVMHQATLMN
+403 MN

-430 DKPIQAVMA
+430 DKPIQAIMA

-455 KDDVNS
+455 KDEVNS

-507 IQQLDALKGNGKSG
+507 IQQLDALKGNGKAG

-554 FNFNACTTINK
+554 FNFNACTTVNK

-602 DAQFAEDLKPYI
+602 DAQFSEELKPFI
-614 DNLCVARGEIFCPEA
+614 DNLCAARGEIFCPEA
-629 YKLAKKL
+629 YRLAKKL

-683 DFVRWSLN
+683 DFIRWSLN

-714 SNNQPKSLLEDLPQV
+714 SNNQPKSLLEDLPHV

-759 NLIIEQADGTYKQL
+759 NLIIELPDGTYKQL

>member
-1 MRKIY
+1 MHRIY

-16 PVTSKE
+16 PVSSKE
-22 EYFAIR
+22 QYFAIR
-28 NTVSNRQN
+28 NSVSNREN

-41 QGDEDAKR
+41 QGDEEAKR
-49 RLVQFNYNDLLPDGK
+49 RLVQFNYNDLLPDGR

-69 HPSSYFAGDVDCEGI
+69 HPSSYFAGDVDCTGLA
-84 QASKEIAQR
+84 ASKQIAQR
-93 FLQHKDEIGL
+93 FLEHKDEIGL

-122 GRTILENQVRVAQI
+122 GRTILENQVRVAQM

-164 LDEAIFQ
+164 LDEALFQ

-179 EREYELLK
+179 EREYELLR

-195 EVPAGAKKA
+195 EAPAGAKKQ

-209 PWEEQTLPRPLPVRE
+209 PWEEESTQKEPSPLCT
-224 GSDYSASQSL
+224 SSK
-234 VNEVSTPLPHREG
+234 T
-247 LGESLP
+247 
-253 SFNGIP
+253 FNGVP
-259 YSSIISEWWRQH
+259 YADIVSEWWRQH

-293 ICDNRQDVLLEVMPR
+293 ICDNRQELLLQVMPR

-331 TLEMKAVLKALDV
+331 TLEMKAVLKAL
-344 KYQETTVSPQT
+344 T
-355 SPSTPPEMP
+355 PSESTQKEPSLMCTFPPEMP
-364 KKLPKLIKLLT
+364 RRLPKLIKLLT

-395 THLCQVRF
+395 THLWQVQF

-430 DKPIQAVMA
+430 DKPIQAIMA

-455 KDDVNS
+455 KDEVNS

-484 TNAAFVMRLEES
+484 TNAAFVMRLDES
-496 EGHFLFLKINE
+496 EGHFLYLKINE
-507 IQQLDALKGNGKSG
+507 IQQLDALKGNGKAG
-521 QQFQI
+521 QQFQV
-526 ICLAFDPDSEYGQTR
+526 ICLAFDPNSEYGQTR
-541 VGTQSISARVQVL
+541 VGTMSISARVQVL
-554 FNFNACTTINK
+554 FNFNACTTVNK

-602 DAQFAEDLKPYI
+602 DAQFAEELKPFI
-614 DNLCVARGEIFCPEA
+614 DNLCAARGEIYCPEA

-709 RYNGP
+709 RFNGP
-714 SNNQPKSLLEDLPQV
+714 SHNQPKSLLEDLSPV
-729 FTREDVKT
+729 FTREDVKN

-759 NLIIEQADGTYKQL
+759 NLIIELPDGTYKQL

>member
-1 MRKIY
+1 MQRIY
-6 LDGQGHKVAA
+6 LSGQGHKVAA
-16 PVTSKE
+16 PVSSKE
-22 EYFAIR
+22 QYFAIR

-69 HPSSYFAGDVDCEGI
+69 HPSGYFAGDVDCEGI

-93 FLQHKDEIGL
+93 FLEHKDEIGL
-103 MELSRSAR
+103 MELSRSAH

-122 GRTILENQVRVAQI
+122 GRTILENQVRVAQV

-156 ADADELLY
+156 ADSDELLY

-179 EREYELLK
+179 EREYELLR

-209 PWEEQTLPRPLPVRE
+209 PWEEE
-224 GSDYSASQSL
+224 MSDGRGQKEDVSQP
-234 VNEVSTPLPHREG
+234 STISPQ
-247 LGESLP
+247 P
-253 SFNGIP
+253 SEKTFNGVP
-259 YSSIISEWWRQH
+259 YSDIISEWWRQH

-293 ICDNRQDVLLEVMPR
+293 ICDNRQDVLFEVMPR

-331 TLEMKAVLKALDV
+331 TLEMKAVLAQV
-344 KYQETTVSPQT
+344 APHTGTVPQCDAQMGQSPCN
-355 SPSTPPEMP
+355 PPEMP
-364 KKLPKLIKLLT
+364 KKLPKLIKLLV

-395 THLCQVRF
+395 THLWKVEF
-403 EYIDGVMHQATLMN
+403 EYIDGVKHQATLMN

-430 DKPIQAVMA
+430 DKPIQAIMA

-455 KDDVNS
+455 KDEVNS

-496 EGHFLFLKINE
+496 EGHFLYLKINE
-507 IQQLDALKGNGKSG
+507 IQQLDALKGNGKGG

-526 ICLAFDPDSEYGQTR
+526 ICLAFDPGAEYGQTR

-554 FNFNACTTINK
+554 FNFNACTTVNK

-602 DAQFAEDLKPYI
+602 DAQFAEDLKPFI
-614 DNLCVARGEIFCPEA
+614 DNLCAARGEIFCPEA
-629 YKLAKKL
+629 YRLAKKL

-714 SNNQPKSLLEDLPQV
+714 SHNQPKSLLEDLPQV
-729 FTREDVKT
+729 FSREDVKT

-759 NLIIEQADGTYKQL
+759 NLIIELPDGTYKQL

>member
-93 FLQHKDEIGL
+93 FLEHKDEIGL
-103 MELSRSAR
+103 MELSRSAH

-156 ADADELLY
+156 ADSDELLY

-209 PWEEQTLPRPLPVRE
+209 PWEEE
-224 GSDYSASQSL
+224 MSDGGCQKEDVSQP
-234 VNEVSTPLPHREG
+234 STISPQ
-247 LGESLP
+247 P
-253 SFNGIP
+253 SEKTFNGVP
-259 YSSIISEWWRQH
+259 YTDIISEWWRQH

-293 ICDNRQDVLLEVMPR
+293 ICDNRQDVLMEVMPR
-308 LGLSDAELRSI
+308 LGLTDAELRSI

-331 TLEMKAVLKALDV
+331 TSEMKAVLKSLDAKGGEV
-344 KYQETTVSPQT
+344 AESTQT
-355 SPSTPPEMP
+355 APSLPPEMP
-364 KKLPKLIKLLT
+364 KKLPKLIKLLV

-380 IYKPTVAQAVFPALA
+380 IYKPTVAQAVFPSLA
-395 THLCQVRF
+395 THLWKAKF
-403 EYIDGVMHQATLMN
+403 EYIDGVMHEATLMN

-430 DKPIQAVMA
+430 DKPIERIMA
-439 DIAARDK
+439 DIDERDQV
-446 ANLAREKAW
+446 NLKREQAW
-455 KDDVNS
+455 KDAANS
-461 KGANKDKAKRPEG
+461 KGANKDKDKRPEG
-474 LVIQQIDADM
+474 LIIQRIDHDV
-484 TNAAFVMRLEES
+484 TNAAFVLRLQEAEE
-496 EGHFLFLKINE
+496 HFLYLKANE
-507 IQQLDALKGNGKSG
+507 IQMFDALKGNGKSG
-521 QQFQI
+521 HQFQI
-526 ICLAFDPDSEYGQTR
+526 MCLAFDPGSTYGQTR
-541 VGTQSISARVQVL
+541 ASAQSVSYRPRLL
-554 FNFNACTTINK
+554 FNWNACTTIK
-565 GRQYFR
+565 MGQSYFR
-571 NVLVDG
+571 NVLIDG
-577 PISRIN
+577 PLNRIN

-589 QPIGSP
+589 RPIGSP

-602 DAQFAEDLKPYI
+602 DAKFDEELKPFI
-614 DNLCVARGEIFCPEA
+614 DNLCAARGEISCPEA

-636 DDELKQKA
+636 DEECKMKA
-644 IESQNRTFENLSFR
+644 VESQSRTYENFTFR
-658 ANVIAYLKACVLYV
+658 GNVIAYLKACVLYV

-683 DFVRWSLN
+683 DFIRWSLN
-691 YDLWCKMEF
+691 YDLWCKMEY
-700 FGDAITQAN
+700 FGDAVTQAN
-709 RYNGP
+709 RFNRP
-714 SNNQPKSLLEDLPQV
+714 SNNQPKSLLLELNQT
-729 FTREDVKT
+729 FTRQDVKD
-737 LYIKKGM
+737 LYVKKGM
-744 DTSKVAQTIRMWKHR
+744 DVSKVGQTIRAWKFR
-759 NLIIEQADGTYKQL
+759 NLIIELEDGTYKQL

>member
-28 NTVSNRQN
+28 NTVSNREN

-49 RLVQFNYNDLLPDGK
+49 RLVQFNYNDLLPDGR

-93 FLQHKDEIGL
+93 FLEHKDEIGL

-156 ADADELLY
+156 ADSDELLY

-209 PWEEQTLPRPLPVRE
+209 PWEEE
-224 GSDYSASQSL
+224 MSDGGCQKEDVSQP
-234 VNEVSTPLPHREG
+234 STISPQ
-247 LGESLP
+247 P
-253 SFNGIP
+253 SEKTFNGVP
-259 YSSIISEWWRQH
+259 YTDIISEWWRQH

-308 LGLSDAELRSI
+308 LGLTELRGRCQEQRAGSNRCF
-319 IASACKEQPKGL
+319 ASGRH
-331 TLEMKAVLKALDV
+331 T
-344 KYQETTVSPQT
+344 
-355 SPSTPPEMP
+355 PS
-364 KKLPKLIKLLT
+364 
-375 SKTPD
+375 
-380 IYKPTVAQAVFPALA
+380 
-395 THLCQVRF
+395 H
-403 EYIDGVMHQATLMN
+403 H
-417 VVMAE
+417 
-422 TGAGKSCI
+422 
-430 DKPIQAVMA
+430 
-439 DIAARDK
+439 
-446 ANLAREKAW
+446 
-455 KDDVNS
+455 
-461 KGANKDKAKRPEG
+461 
-474 LVIQQIDADM
+474 
-484 TNAAFVMRLEES
+484 
-496 EGHFLFLKINE
+496 
-507 IQQLDALKGNGKSG
+507 
-521 QQFQI
+521 
-526 ICLAFDPDSEYGQTR
+526 
-541 VGTQSISARVQVL
+541 
-554 FNFNACTTINK
+554 
-565 GRQYFR
+565 
-571 NVLVDG
+571 
-577 PISRIN
+577 
-583 FCTIPE
+583 
-589 QPIGSP
+589 
-595 IPKYGKY
+595 
-602 DAQFAEDLKPYI
+602 
-614 DNLCVARGEIFCPEA
+614 
-629 YKLAKKL
+629 
-636 DDELKQKA
+636 
-644 IESQNRTFENLSFR
+644 
-658 ANVIAYLKACVLYV
+658 
-672 ANGCKWEKSIE
+672 
-683 DFVRWSLN
+683 
-691 YDLWCKMEF
+691 
-700 FGDAITQAN
+700 
-709 RYNGP
+709 
-714 SNNQPKSLLEDLPQV
+714 
-729 FTREDVKT
+729 
-737 LYIKKGM
+737 
-744 DTSKVAQTIRMWKHR
+744 
-759 NLIIEQADGTYKQL
+759 
-773 RYAA
+773 

>member
-1 MRKIY
+1 MQRIY
-6 LDGQGHKVAA
+6 LNGQGHKVAA

-22 EYFAIR
+22 AYFAIR
-28 NTVSNRQN
+28 NSVSNREN
-36 LMKAH
+36 LLKAH
-41 QGDEDAKR
+41 QGDEEAKR
-49 RLVQFNYNDLLPDGK
+49 RLVQFAYNDLLPNGV

-84 QASKEIAQR
+84 EASKEIAQR
-93 FLQHKDEIGL
+93 FLEHKDEIGL

-122 GRTILENQVRVAQI
+122 GRTILENQVRVALL

-156 ADADELLY
+156 ADSDELLY

-179 EREYELLK
+179 EREYELLR

-209 PWEEQTLPRPLPVRE
+209 PWEEEMFDGECQMEDV
-224 GSDYSASQSL
+224 SQP
-234 VNEVSTPLPHREG
+234 STISPQ
-247 LGESLP
+247 P
-253 SFNGIP
+253 SKIFNGVP
-259 YSSIISEWWRQH
+259 YQDIISEWWSQH

-331 TLEMKAVLKALDV
+331 TSEMKAVLKSLDV
-344 KYQETTVSPQT
+344 KCLESAVCPQT

-364 KKLPKLIKLLT
+364 KKLPKLIKLLV

-395 THLCQVRF
+395 THLWKVKF
-403 EYIDGVMHQATLMN
+403 EYIDGVQHQATLMN

-430 DKPIQAVMA
+430 DKPIQAIMA

-455 KDDVNS
+455 KDEVNS

-484 TNAAFVMRLEES
+484 TNAAFVMRLQES
-496 EGHFLFLKINE
+496 EGHFLYVKINE
-507 IQQLDALKGNGKSG
+507 IQQFDALKGNGKAG

-526 ICLAFDPDSEYGQTR
+526 MCLAFDPDNEYGQTR

-554 FNFNACTTINK
+554 FNYNACTTINK
-565 GRQYFR
+565 GKQYFSK
-571 NVLVDG
+571 VLVDG

-602 DAQFAEDLKPYI
+602 DAQFAEELKPYI
-614 DNLCVARGEIFCPEA
+614 DNLCAARGEIFCPEA
-629 YKLAKKL
+629 YRLAKKL
-636 DDELKQKA
+636 DEECKQKA
-644 IESQNRTFENLSFR
+644 IESQNRTYENFTFR

-683 DFVRWSLN
+683 DFIRWSLN

-700 FGDAITQAN
+700 FGDAVTQAN
-709 RYNGP
+709 RFNGP
-714 SNNQPKSLLEDLPQV
+714 SNNQPTSMLLELGQT
-729 FTREDVKT
+729 FSREDVRL
-737 LYIKKGM
+737 LYTKRSM
-744 DTSKVAQTIRMWKHR
+744 DASKVGQTIRTWKHR
-759 NLIIEQADGTYKQL
+759 NLIMEVGKDAYKQL
-773 RYAA
+773 KYSA

>member
-1 MRKIY
+1 MHRIY

-16 PVTSKE
+16 PVSSKE
-22 EYFAIR
+22 QYFAIR
-28 NTVSNRQN
+28 NSVSNREN

-41 QGDEDAKR
+41 QGDEEAKR
-49 RLVQFNYNDLLPDGK
+49 RLVQFNYNDLLPDGR

-69 HPSSYFAGDVDCEGI
+69 HPSSYFAGDVDCTGLA
-84 QASKEIAQR
+84 ASKQIAQR
-93 FLQHKDEIGL
+93 FLEHKDEIGL

-122 GRTILENQVRVAQI
+122 GRTILENQVRVAQM

-164 LDEAIFQ
+164 LDEALFQ

-179 EREYELLK
+179 EREYELLR

-195 EVPAGAKKA
+195 EVPAGAKKQD
-204 NKHYR
+204 KHYR
-209 PWEEQTLPRPLPVRE
+209 PWEEESTQKEPSPLCT
-224 GSDYSASQSL
+224 SSK
-234 VNEVSTPLPHREG
+234 T
-247 LGESLP
+247 
-253 SFNGIP
+253 FNGVP
-259 YSSIISEWWRQH
+259 YADIVSEWWRQH

-293 ICDNRQDVLLEVMPR
+293 ICDNRQELLLQVMPR

-331 TLEMKAVLKALDV
+331 TLEMKAVLKAL
-344 KYQETTVSPQT
+344 T
-355 SPSTPPEMP
+355 PSESTQKSLMCTFPPEMP
-364 KKLPKLIKLLT
+364 RRLPKLIKLLT

-395 THLCQVRF
+395 THLWQVQF

-430 DKPIQAVMA
+430 DKPIQAIMA

-455 KDDVNS
+455 KDEVNS
-461 KGANKDKAKRPEG
+461 KGANKDKARRPEG

-484 TNAAFVMRLEES
+484 TNAAFVMRLDES
-496 EGHFLFLKINE
+496 EGHFLYLKINE
-507 IQQLDALKGNGKSG
+507 IQQLDALKGNGKAG
-521 QQFQI
+521 QQFQV
-526 ICLAFDPDSEYGQTR
+526 ICLAFDPNSEYGQTR
-541 VGTQSISARVQVL
+541 VGTMSVSARVQVL
-554 FNFNACTTINK
+554 FNFNACTTVNK

-602 DAQFAEDLKPYI
+602 DAQFAEELKPFI
-614 DNLCVARGEIFCPEA
+614 DNLCAARGEIYCPEA

-644 IESQNRTFENLSFR
+644 IESQNRTYENLSFR

-709 RYNGP
+709 RFNGP
-714 SNNQPKSLLEDLPQV
+714 SHNQPKSLLEDLSPV
-729 FTREDVKT
+729 FTREDVKN

-759 NLIIEQADGTYKQL
+759 NLIIELPDGTYKQL

>member
-1 MRKIY
+1 MKKIY
-6 LDGQGHKVAA
+6 FNGQGHKVAA

-22 EYFAIR
+22 AYFVIR
-28 NTVSNRQN
+28 NSVSNREN
-36 LMKAH
+36 LLKAH
-41 QGDEDAKR
+41 QGDEEAKR

-93 FLQHKDEIGL
+93 FLEHKDEIGL

-122 GRTILENQVRVAQI
+122 GRTILENQVRVALV

-156 ADADELLY
+156 ADSDELLY
-164 LDEAIFQ
+164 LDEGIFQ

-187 ERERAGLE
+187 QREQQGLE
-195 EVPAGAKKA
+195 EVPAGAMKQ

-209 PWEEQTLPRPLPVRE
+209 PWEDEM
-224 GSDYSASQSL
+224 SDGGCQMED
-234 VNEVSTPLPHREG
+234 VPQPSTISPQ
-247 LGESLP
+247 P
-253 SFNGIP
+253 SKTFNGVP
-259 YSSIISEWWRQH
+259 YSSIIDEWWRQH

-288 VHLRG
+288 VHLRT

-308 LGLSDAELRSI
+308 FGLSDAELRSI
-319 IASACKEQPKGL
+319 IASACKDQPKGL
-331 TLEMKAVLKALDV
+331 TLEMKAVLKVLNV
-344 KYQETTVSPQT
+344 NCQESAVTLQT
-355 SPSTPPEMP
+355 SPSAPPEMP
-364 KKLPKLIKLLT
+364 KKLPKLIKLLV

-380 IYKPTVAQAVFPALA
+380 IYKPTVAQAVFPSLGA
-395 THLCQVRF
+395 HLWQTEF
-403 EYIDGVMHQATLMN
+403 EYIDGVKHQATLMN

-430 DKPIQAVMA
+430 DRPIQAIMA
-439 DIAARDK
+439 DINARDK
-446 ANLAREKAW
+446 ENLAREKAW
-455 KDDVNS
+455 KDEVNS

-474 LVIQQIDADM
+474 LIIQQIDADM
-484 TNAAFVMRLEES
+484 TNAAFVMRLQES
-496 EGHFLFLKINE
+496 DGHFLYLKINE
-507 IQQLDALKGNGKSG
+507 IQQLDALKGNGKGG

-526 ICLAFDPDSEYGQTR
+526 ICLAFDPGNEYGQTR
-541 VGTQSISARVQVL
+541 VGTQSISGRVMVL

-565 GRQYFR
+565 GRQYFHG
-571 NVLVDG
+571 VLVDG

-602 DAQFAEDLKPYI
+602 DEKFAEELKPYI
-614 DNLCVARGEIFCPEA
+614 DNLCAARGEIFCPEA

-636 DDELKQKA
+636 DAELKEKA
-644 IESQNRTFENLSFR
+644 IESQSRTYENLSFR

-683 DFVRWSLN
+683 DFIRWSLN
-691 YDLWCKMEF
+691 YDMWCKMEF

-709 RYNGP
+709 RFTGP
-714 SNNQPKSLLEDLPQV
+714 SNNQPRSILLDMPPV
-729 FTREDVKT
+729 FTRKDVEL
-737 LYIKKGM
+737 LYTKRGM
-744 DTSKVAQTIRMWKHR
+744 DARKVPQAIRSWKHR
-759 NLIIEQADGTYKQL
+759 NLIIEVGKDTYKQL
-773 RYAA
+773 KYVA

>member
-1 MRKIY
+1 MKKVY
-6 LDGQGHKVAA
+6 FDGQGHKVAA

-69 HPSSYFAGDVDCEGI
+69 HPSSYFAGDVDCEGLA
-84 QASKEIAQR
+84 ASKEIAQR
-93 FLQHKDEIGL
+93 FLEHKDEIGL

-122 GRTILENQVRVAQI
+122 GRTILENQVRVAQV

-156 ADADELLY
+156 ADSDELLY

-187 ERERAGLE
+187 ERERTGLE

-209 PWEEQTLPRPLPVRE
+209 PWEEE
-224 GSDYSASQSL
+224 MSDGGCQKEDVSQS
-234 VNEVSTPLPHREG
+234 STISPQ
-247 LGESLP
+247 P
-253 SFNGIP
+253 SEKTFNGVP
-259 YSSIISEWWRQH
+259 YQDIISEWWRQH

-308 LGLSDAELRSI
+308 LGLTDAELRSI

-507 IQQLDALKGNGKSG
+507 IQQLDALKGNGKAG

-614 DNLCVARGEIFCPEA
+614 DNLCAARGEIFCPEA

-714 SNNQPKSLLEDLPQV
+714 SNNQPKSLLEDLPHV
-729 FTREDVKT
+729 FSRQDVKD
-737 LYIKKGM
+737 LYVKKGM
-744 DTSKVAQTIRMWKHR
+744 DVSKVGQTIRMWKHR
-759 NLIIEQADGTYKQL
+759 NLIIELEDGTYKQL

>member
-1 MRKIY
+1 MARGHVILFPVKHHLAAQFVCPCLI
-6 LDGQGHKVAA
+6 LAGQHLEQSVVSHTITHGFQADGAVNPSVARIDYPTITARQYKSASLSVCGFMPGVSISPPLIEA
-16 PVTSKE
+16 PMQIARS
-22 EYFAIR
+22 
-28 NTVSNRQN
+28 TVLVVQPVENASLQ
-36 LMKAH
+36 
-41 QGDEDAKR
+41 Q
-49 RLVQFNYNDLLPDGK
+49 RLLYEAVGK
-64 LAGCC
+64 LTLREDTGVEPHLIACLLAFAVEAMAVSIVVQLR
-69 HPSSYFAGDVDCEGI
+69 HPDV
-84 QASKEIAQR
+84 K
-93 FLQHKDEIGL
+93 
-103 MELSRSAR
+103 ELS
-111 YGLHY
+111 
-116 VCRRQM
+116 
-122 GRTILENQVRVAQI
+122 QVVGVAGFDGWNLWCQ
-136 TKTEMDTSAHDL
+136 
-148 QRVMFTVT
+148 
-156 ADADELLY
+156 
-164 LDEAIFQ
+164 
-171 EPLTIEES
+171 
-179 EREYELLK
+179 
-187 ERERAGLE
+187 GLE
-195 EVPAGAKKA
+195 ETAYVQIGGRIGGDGFVSDMLIVYLVPSFFAQMGGQGWDEM
-204 NKHYR
+204 
-209 PWEEQTLPRPLPVRE
+209 PQIVLRPLVFDGKQAAYPRHSYAKRIV
-224 GSDYSASQSL
+224 
-234 VNEVSTPLPHREG
+234 
-247 LGESLP
+247 P
-253 SFNGIP
+253 SP
-259 YSSIISEWWRQH
+259 Y
-271 GGEPK
+271 
-276 EGVRNIA
+276 
-283 LHKLA
+283 
-288 VHLRG
+288 
-293 ICDNRQDVLLEVMPR
+293 
-308 LGLSDAELRSI
+308 
-319 IASACKEQPKGL
+319 ASAGWHHIAYVVDVTQANEKESIL
-331 TLEMKAVLKALDV
+331 
-344 KYQETTVSPQT
+344 
-355 SPSTPPEMP
+355 
-364 KKLPKLIKLLT
+364 
-375 SKTPD
+375 
-380 IYKPTVAQAVFPALA
+380 
-395 THLCQVRF
+395 
-403 EYIDGVMHQATLMN
+403 YIDGVKHQATLMN

-430 DKPIQAVMA
+430 DKPIQAIMA

-455 KDDVNS
+455 KDEVNS

-496 EGHFLFLKINE
+496 EGHFLYLKINE
-507 IQQLDALKGNGKSG
+507 IQQLDALKGNGKGG

-554 FNFNACTTINK
+554 FNFNACTTVNK

-602 DAQFAEDLKPYI
+602 DAQFSEELKPFI
-614 DNLCVARGEIFCPEA
+614 DNLCAARGEIFCPEA
-629 YKLAKKL
+629 YRLAKKL

-714 SNNQPKSLLEDLPQV
+714 SHNQPKSLLEDLPQV
-729 FTREDVKT
+729 FSREDVKT

-759 NLIIEQADGTYKQL
+759 NLIIELPDGTYKQL